1 MHPPGQKPD
10 NDCMNFL
17 CSAIDACLKFH
28 DPICFWSVMQMRM
41 CIEKTKH
48 SGDNLAA
55 RLRDFSLCDAISFR
69 PDRFIPFCGVFF
81 SFFFSLLTP
90 LHRLAHY
97 WQSEQAAMVTM
108 RCVTVCKAAEQ
119 HSLPMSPSTPRQC
132 TVKVKEQHYII
143 LLSRWAVLLKGHGE
157 HLKAELLMILLSNE
171 KYCIC
176 FGKSENG
183 K

>member
-17 CSAIDACLKFH
+17 RLTIDACLKFH

-48 SGDNLAA
+48 CGDYFAA
-55 RLRDFSLCDAISFR
+55 RLRDFSLSAMQFHFVLTDSFH
-69 PDRFIPFCGVFF
+69 FVFF
-81 SFFFSLLTP
+81 FFFSLLTP

-119 HSLPMSPSTPRQC
+119 HSLPMSHSTPRQC
-132 TVKVKEQHYII
+132 TVKIKSNII
-143 LLSRWAVLLKGHGE
+143 LYFSAGE
-157 HLKAELLMILLSNE
+157 LCFSKAMGSI
-171 KYCIC
+171 
-176 FGKSENG
+176 
-183 K
+183 

>member
-55 RLRDFSLCDAISFR
+55 WLRDFSLCDAISFR
-69 PDRFIPFCGVFF
+69 PDRFIPFCGRFF
-81 SFFFSLLTP
+81 FFFFSHFSLLFTDLHITGRVNKQPWWRWDVLLSVRQQSSTVYPWVLP
-90 LHRLAHY
+90 LQDNA
-97 WQSEQAAMVTM
+97 
-108 RCVTVCKAAEQ
+108 
-119 HSLPMSPSTPRQC
+119 PS
-132 TVKVKEQHYII
+132 KSKSNII
-143 LLSRWAVLLKGHGE
+143 LYFSAGE
-157 HLKAELLMILLSNE
+157 LCFSKAMGSI
-171 KYCIC
+171 
-176 FGKSENG
+176 
-183 K
+183 